1 MGDGMIEILTVLG
14 TIYVLGCLIM
24 FYIGVLYGDDCPKT
38 RLNVAFRWAF
48 FLGRWLSTPMDS

>member
-1 MGDGMIEILTVLG
+1 MIEILTVLG